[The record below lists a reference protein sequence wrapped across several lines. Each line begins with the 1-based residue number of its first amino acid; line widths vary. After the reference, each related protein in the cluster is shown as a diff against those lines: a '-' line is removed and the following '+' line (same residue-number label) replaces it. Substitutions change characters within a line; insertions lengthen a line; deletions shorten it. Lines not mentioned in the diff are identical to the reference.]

1 MSGRPDL
8 NRRPH
13 VPHECGP
20 PPPGCGV
27 DFVGQVAQVLP
38 KTCVKAAVLGLL
50 LCLVPLVGVG
60 QPARTFEVL
69 GGSTHPD
76 SLRQGTMLTLTEWRI
91 TGSDTL
97 RVWAERTTPKSPPS
111 RKAAQEADRVV
122 WCYPGEYP
130 DRRHLFPE
138 AHVVLS
144 FAGQQEGASLIMFVT
159 EEAYRRHYA
168 GDLGWQALAL
178 H

>member
-1 MSGRPDL
+1 M
-8 NRRPH
+8 
-13 VPHECGP
+13 
-20 PPPGCGV
+20 

-50 LCLVPLVGVG
+50 LCLGPLVGVG

-69 GGSTHPD
+69 EGSTHPD

-97 RVWAERTTPKSPPS
+97 RVWAERTTPEVGPS
-111 RKAAQEADRVV
+111 RKAAQEADLVV
-122 WCYPGEYP
+122 WCYPGRYP
-130 DRRHLFPE
+130 DQRHLFPT
-138 AHVVLS
+138 ADVVLS
-144 FAGQQEGASLIMFVT
+144 FAGHQEGASLIMFVT
-159 EEAYRRHYA
+159 EQAYRRHYA